1 MIKNEAVIPVDN
13 RVEIKDCATYFLYDP
28 RNNRYTDKT
37 VILYKDDRFGRVD
50 QEVWSKWCDVI
61 KEHIEELKHSE
72 DFDDVCEKLYKL
84 KIKGVG
90 SEIIIATAAQI
101 VYKYGLPIDDSC
113 WRVGYLQTTSVCRA
127 LRRCCGKEYIHFLN
141 YVIKDFGELSL
152 PDKVLCVLSN
162 ADKIKAYLKQQIQRA

>member
-1 MIKNEAVIPVDN
+1 MIE
-13 RVEIKDCATYFLYDP
+13 
-28 RNNRYTDKT
+28 
-37 VILYKDDRFGRVD
+37 
-50 QEVWSKWCDVI
+50 
-61 KEHIEELKHSE
+61 EHIEELKLSE

-127 LRRCCGKEYIHFLN
+127 LRRCYGKEYIHSLN

-162 ADKIKAYLKQQIQRA
+162 ADKIKAYLKQKIQRA